1 MVIDCGLWGGAAL
14 MKCPSCCHENR
25 EGANAAKLFR
35 VCANKRLLV
44 FDDPAVASDVFSIFD
59 ILDERSA
66 L

>member
-1 MVIDCGLWGGAAL
+1 

-44 FDDPAVASDVFSIFD
+44 FDDPAVALDVFSIFD